1 MILNC
6 NLHCP
11 GKKTYTV
18 ESSLSESINLKV
30 VNARSVFYGGTLPH
44 LVFAKIIESTDTQ
57 AKSQLPMNLISTTNQ
72 EKVSSVP
79 VKQQIPLKLA
89 SRLSSGAAVA
99 TGAGGPTQ
107 MLPLKLSQ
115 DEKIRRTST
124 SGYQRLSPPSGETVK
139 FFD

>member
-30 VNARSVFYGGTLPH
+30 VNARSVFYCGTLPH

>member
-1 MILNC
+1 
-6 NLHCP
+6 
-11 GKKTYTV
+11 
-18 ESSLSESINLKV
+18 
-30 VNARSVFYGGTLPH
+30 VFYGGTLPH